1 MIKLYNTEDYFV
13 NNFKNYFSKLDY
25 HLSLPKLNILSHFI
39 PAIVNA
45 ENITTL
51 DISKVFNSN
60 NDILNIDS
68 IKKKLWRFLNNP
80 TFKGIELFNSFIKSV
95 INDINVLKYTMPDIK
110 SMLDA
115 IIDGAN
121 NKFPNTV
128 NSTIHQNPGTD
139 MPQTFD
145 AGKFR
150 EKLSLYVLKDII
162 CAMMHD
168 ETEDLDGM
176 IDQSIMKHIH
186 DKGAFFAIR
195 AKVNSSIS
203 FLIFDKKEGHKIYK
217 NFTDLPIQ
225 KYHSLYYKDI
235 PFGSFKFICNLAIS
249 RSITCPDD
257 PYFILT
263 NLEPNIAIR
272 ESKYACGGDANSN
285 YYKGVVNHEF
295 AHSIDY
301 MNEKI
306 TGTSLSNNKYNNKQ
320 FKTYSDNY
328 NRNKKQCN
336 NDYCLRYSNTY
347 TYGDSYNEF
356 LADVLSYDSHNFK
369 VNNELKN
376 LNTQIKNTYLS
387 NYNKNVNKFNQI
399 KESFR

>member
-95 INDINVLKYTMPDIK
+95 INDINVLKHNKLFVCFDHMFVRNNFVVLMFSLKINNQSIPIYFKCDKTK
-110 SMLDA
+110 SNRHHEIDELTKKNLFSKKVIFDA
-115 IIDGAN
+115 IDKVINLLA
-121 NKFPNTV
+121 PL
-128 NSTIHQNPGTD
+128 NSQIIFLADRWFCNL
-139 MPQTFD
+139 
-145 AGKFR
+145 
-150 EKLSLYVLKDII
+150 KL
-162 CAMMHD
+162 
-168 ETEDLDGM
+168 
-176 IDQSIMKHIH
+176 MKHIH

-272 ESKYACGGDANSN
+272 EYNHRFGSIEMLFKSQKTNGFNLEKTHTRNIIAFENLYSLVCITNVWLTILGVDYIKN
-285 YYKGVVNHEF
+285 YNHYKKKVN
-295 AHSIDY
+295 IRY
-301 MNEKI
+301 
-306 TGTSLSNNKYNNKQ
+306 TRKYNGKLERII
-320 FKTYSDNY
+320 SDFNLGLTLFRRLY
-328 NRNKKQCN
+328 NSTINFIIKCN
-336 NDYCLRYSNTY
+336 MKL
-347 TYGDSYNEF
+347 
-356 LADVLSYDSHNFK
+356 
-369 VNNELKN
+369 
-376 LNTQIKNTYLS
+376 YL
-387 NYNKNVNKFNQI
+387 
-399 KESFR
+399 